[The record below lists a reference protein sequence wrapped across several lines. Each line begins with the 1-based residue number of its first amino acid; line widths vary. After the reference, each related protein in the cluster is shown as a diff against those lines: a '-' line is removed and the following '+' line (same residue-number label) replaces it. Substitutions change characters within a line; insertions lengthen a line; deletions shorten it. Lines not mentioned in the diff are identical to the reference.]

1 MTRESGKLSEN
12 HQSNIRPNGF
22 TLIELLVVI
31 AIIAILAAMLLPVL
45 RKAQQRAQTASC
57 INNEKQLQMAW
68 LLYANDNSDL
78 IVSCNSALQTNQEWV
93 GGIFIPGPEGVIA
106 ADADALNTNLIV
118 NALLFEYVKNIH
130 SYHCPADTKQAT
142 AGGGNHGL
150 AGLTALRLRSY
161 SINGF
166 MNGIT
171 NTAQAPYVENYRL
184 SQIRHPGPADA
195 IVFVC
200 EDDISL
206 DDGNFGWTPQPNSYE
221 WDNVPALNEHR
232 HDYGSAFG
240 FGDGH
245 VEYHAWVEAQTKGIT
260 AAHQSIRGP
269 SPDFEWMCQHI
280 ALPGE

>member
-1 MTRESGKLSEN
+1 MTKENGKLTRN
-12 HQSNIRPNGF
+12 HQSSGRANGF

-31 AIIAILAAMLLPVL
+31 AIIAILAAILVPVL
-45 RKAQQRAQTASC
+45 RKAQERGQTASC

-68 LLYANDNSDL
+68 LIYANDNNDL
-78 IVSCNSALQTNQEWV
+78 IVSCNSSLQTNQEWV
-93 GGIFIPGPEGVIA
+93 GGIFIPGPESVIA
-106 ADADALNTNLIV
+106 VDPDALNTNLIV
-118 NALLFEYVKNIH
+118 NGLLFDYMRNIH

-142 AGGGNHGL
+142 TGGAHGQ

-166 MNGIT
+166 MNGVT
-171 NTAQAPYVENYRL
+171 NTAQAPYVENYKL
-184 SQIRHPGPADA
+184 AQIRHPGPSDA

-206 DDGNFGWTPQPNSYE
+206 DDGNFGWTPQPNSLE
-221 WDNVPALNEHR
+221 WDNIPALNEHR

-240 FGDGH
+240 FADGH
-245 VEYHAWVEAQTKGIT
+245 VQYHPWIEGQTKGIT
-260 AAHQSIRGP
+260 QLHQAVTGP